1 MRLVF
6 LQYASDPITFFE
18 VASAYRPPD
27 WMTDEPAP
35 DVLKNLRW
43 YPLITMLQL
52 AVDMP
57 ISDAVPKG
65 FGHVFAAEHY
75 IDAWVAL
82 TDPQGWHTEDTE
94 RLKDLFR

>member
-18 VASAYRPPD
+18 VTSAFRPPD
-27 WMTDEPAP
+27 WMTGERAP
-35 DVLKNLRW
+35 DVSENFRW

-57 ISDAVPKG
+57 VSTEVPKG
-65 FGHVFAAEHY
+65 FGHVFAAEPILMHG
-75 IDAWVAL
+75 L
-82 TDPQGWHTEDTE
+82 
-94 RLKDLFR
+94 R